1 MRKAVWKLTEAG
13 CFDVFPLLVKL
24 HGDDVRE
31 LGYFRPMVTK
41 GQGDMS
47 IVPVVDT
54 EEIYVS
60 TAKDRTLEARKVFVE
75 RAHAVVELQ
84 AKSRGGVLF

>member
-1 MRKAVWKLTEAG
+1 
-13 CFDVFPLLVKL
+13 
-24 HGDDVRE
+24 
-31 LGYFRPMVTK
+31 MVTK

-60 TAKDRTLEARKVFVE
+60 TAKDRTLEARKVCVE